1 MVEFVLE
8 HRWVLIPVGL
18 AWVGLMFS
26 IKVAIIG
33 LMAKSDPAPDEPEGE
48 ADPVAAGTPPVS

>member
-33 LMAKSDPAPDEPEGE
+33 LMAKGDPAPDEPDGE
-48 ADPVAAGTPPVS
+48 TEHVASSTPPVS